1 MSVFN
6 PHRIFI
12 YEKIRDTEMVKKIVS
27 QFPSAKIEYISNQSP
42 TTIRKCE
49 PAFLNIATKN
59 KNAGI
64 VNIAKTLLVI
74 GTANRSQF
82 VEKFKNKLDC
92 LCPEFYCITPLN
104 NGCYYSCMYC
114 YLQMTYRG
122 IFPYIKVNVNL
133 DDLKQAIVGIA
144 KKELSRNSRK
154 LSFNCGEKLDSLSFD
169 NYLELSKILVPF
181 FAEAPE
187 LKYSTLLMLTKSDN
201 VDNLIEIAKENPS
214 LTRNTVLSWSVN
226 SEEFSQ
232 KYEIGSPSTIRRLS
246 AARKCQDV
254 GYTIRLRIDPLLLLP
269 KWQAGYD
276 ELVRNVFET
285 HGLNPEIITLGTL
298 RFETGLDSLAKA
310 RFNNTELFNYDF
322 VVEGRDKHRYQV
334 EDRVMLYKYLIE
346 KIKSYSQKGNIS
358 VPFIGLCK
366 EKMEVWEKVG
376 LDLKDCH
383 CNCVKDWQ
391 LEDCSR
397 SQGA

>member
-12 YEKIRDTEMVKKIVS
+12 YEKIRDTEIAKKIVS

-42 TTIRKCE
+42 TTIRGYV
-49 PAFLNIATKN
+49 PAFRNIDTKN

-64 VNIAKTLLVI
+64 VDIAKTLLVI
-74 GTANRSQF
+74 GTAIRSQF

-104 NGCYYSCMYC
+104 NGCFYSCAYC

-133 DDLKQAIVGIA
+133 DDLKKAIAGVA
-144 KKELSRNSRK
+144 KREMSRNFRK
-154 LSFNCGEKLDSLSFD
+154 VSFNCGEKLDSLSFD
-169 NYLELSKILVPF
+169 NYLDLTKILVPF
-181 FAEAPE
+181 FAETPE
-187 LKYSTLLMLTKSDN
+187 LRYSTLLMLTKSDN
-201 VDNLIEIAKENPS
+201 VDNLIEIARENPR
-214 LTRNTVLSWSVN
+214 LTKNTVLSWSIN

-232 KYEIGSPSTIRRLS
+232 KYEMGSPSPVRRLS
-246 AARKCQDV
+246 AARKCQEA

-285 HGLNPEIITLGTL
+285 HELKPEIITLGTL

-310 RFNNTELFNYDF
+310 RFNNPELFNYDF
-322 VVEGRDKHRYQV
+322 VVEGHDKHRYRV

-346 KIKSYSQKGNIS
+346 KIKSYSQKKGIPM
-358 VPFIGLCK
+358 PFIGLCK
-366 EKMEVWEKVG
+366 EKEEVWQKVG
-376 LDLKDCH
+376 LDLKECH

-397 SQGA
+397 SRGA

>member
-1 MSVFN
+1 
-6 PHRIFI
+6 
-12 YEKIRDTEMVKKIVS
+12 
-27 QFPSAKIEYISNQSP
+27 
-42 TTIRKCE
+42 
-49 PAFLNIATKN
+49 
-59 KNAGI
+59 
-64 VNIAKTLLVI
+64 
-74 GTANRSQF
+74 
-82 VEKFKNKLDC
+82 
-92 LCPEFYCITPLN
+92 
-104 NGCYYSCMYC
+104 
-114 YLQMTYRG
+114 MTYRG

-133 DDLKQAIVGIA
+133 DDLKKAIVGIA

-214 LTRNTVLSWSVN
+214 LMRNTVLSWSVN

-232 KYEIGSPSTIRRLS
+232 KYEIGSPSTARRLS
-246 AARKCQDV
+246 AARKCQEA

-269 KWQAGYD
+269 EWQTGYD
-276 ELVRNVFET
+276 ELVRNVFDT
-285 HGLNPEIITLGTL
+285 YKLKPEIITLGTL

-310 RFNNTELFNYDF
+310 RFNTPELFNYDF
-322 VVEGRDKHRYQV
+322 VVEGHDKHRYRV
-334 EDRVMLYKYLIE
+334 DDRVILYKYLIE
-346 KIKSYSQKGNIS
+346 KIKSYSQKEGIS
-358 VPFIGLCK
+358 KPFIGLCK
-366 EKMEVWEKVG
+366 EKKEVWQKVG
-376 LDLKDCH
+376 LDLKHCH